1 MEFKEYILK
10 YHSNLEVF
18 RKYNRSVEKL
28 IGKYAMKRLRTS
40 LMKKIQNGQFNPL
53 VCAILSTNFK
63 FELGSVNRE
72 FPLEMETS
80 RINEE
85 MRIALY

>member
-1 MEFKEYILK
+1 
-10 YHSNLEVF
+10 
-18 RKYNRSVEKL
+18 
-28 IGKYAMKRLRTS
+28 MKRLRTS
-40 LMKKIQNGQFNPL
+40 LMKKIKNEEFNQL
-53 VCAILSTNFK
+53 VCALLSTDFK